1 MTEMMKEVKAFAQ
14 EYYLSM
20 LKELTRPPRVEYP
33 RRELGPRMF
42 SFGAAPAFRE
52 DWAVR
57 NERNHKLEVSV
68 WHHTTPARGVVL
80 YVHDML
86 GSRTNVVEVL
96 APLLAAGCSVAAVDC
111 TASGLS
117 EGTHVTLG
125 YFERFDVAAVAAE
138 LRLRYSVGGPGE
150 PPLIL
155 YGRGAGATACLL
167 FADAADHR
175 AQLRRADALALVK
188 PSERAKRT
196 ERPLPT
202 LPTAGRRRRSAAAVG
217 RPRVLRRGLRG
228 PAGGVRRRR

>member
-1 MTEMMKEVKAFAQ
+1 
-14 EYYLSM
+14 
-20 LKELTRPPRVEYP
+20 
-33 RRELGPRMF
+33 MF

-111 TASGLS
+111 KASGLS

-138 LRLRYSVGGPGE
+138 LRLRYSVGGPGVNVQRGIAPRHFRE
-150 PPLIL
+150 IL
-155 YGRGAGATACLL
+155 
-167 FADAADHR
+167 
-175 AQLRRADALALVK
+175 
-188 PSERAKRT
+188 
-196 ERPLPT
+196 
-202 LPTAGRRRRSAAAVG
+202 AAVEDWEATWES
-217 RPRVLRRGLRG
+217 LIIIS
-228 PAGGVRRRR
+228 